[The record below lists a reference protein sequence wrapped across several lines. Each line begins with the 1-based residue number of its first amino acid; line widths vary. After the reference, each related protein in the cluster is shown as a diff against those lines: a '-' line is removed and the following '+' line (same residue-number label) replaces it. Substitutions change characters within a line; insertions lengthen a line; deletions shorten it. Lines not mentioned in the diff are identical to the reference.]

1 LSDQLAAH
9 GLRPGDSDRCAE
21 LLQAATEPVE
31 RSALFA
37 DLGSLKLLEGDIDG
51 AMAAWRFVLSGPH
64 DAPAAKALLNLG
76 LLYEH
81 LHLHERAI
89 GVLRSVDER
98 NVHPYNAQASMATA
112 RCQTALSRPDA
123 AMETMARLAHVTMT
137 DRPKA
142 SEMGEILY
150 GLGDVAEAAGRA
162 DRAGRA
168 WRVAAA
174 GPTSDAQKSATRR
187 LIHLLLAQGHDD
199 ELAELFEAEA
209 PELADAHAS
218 PLLDRI
224 ESLFLLGHEQQ
235 AIALVQRLR
244 GPSLATHDRFRLADV
259 RLQIGLI
266 NEAIDELELL
276 LSDESPEVFQRAAF
290 SLGEIYRSY
299 EMHDAASSMYERVAS
314 DEDPYWSPKA
324 ALALGDVKNSAS
336 DHDAAWQWWVQ
347 ASASELAVV
356 RAAAEQR
363 LERAADLSLAP
374 NSDSEI
380 GIAEPVSS
388 VAAAIEPELHAAT
401 TASST
406 AAVTAHEPVGPGA
419 APVVVALDDL
429 EPVAAGA
436 SPVVVALGDDEP
448 AVAGASPVVVPL
460 DDDEPAVAGASPVV
474 VPLDD
479 DGPVVAG
486 ASPVVVAL
494 DDLEPVVAGASPVV
508 VPLDDD
514 GPVVMGA
521 SPVVVALGDDEPVV
535 AGASPVVVPLDD
547 DGPVVAGA
555 SPVAAGAAPVV
566 VALGDD
572 EPVVAG
578 ASPVVAGASPVVVPL
593 GDDEPVVAGA
603 SPVVVALDGLED
615 SGLMPGVLL
624 PDVEPAEASP
634 SESQRPPLGKVVDD
648 EPVSR
653 TEVAVDEPIVVPI
666 LNLRSDPAPVPEPR
680 NVVESAAVVE
690 HSSAQK
696 RKGSFEAAV
705 EPDQSSAEQD
715 RSGESFFARQLRGP
729 ANGSDDIEPN
739 PYAALAPDE
748 EHRDDQPVVRRN
760 PYAELAP
767 NFTDAD
773 VPASDVAAGDW
784 ESLLDDWSEAETE
797 PAHEPP
803 EKPKPSA
810 FSRYT

>member
-1 LSDQLAAH
+1 MSVVLGSDWGPCSLPRFLSDQLAAH

-436 SPVVVALGDDEP
+436 SPVVVAL
-448 AVAGASPVVVPL
+448 
-460 DDDEPAVAGASPVV
+460 
-474 VPLDD
+474 
-479 DGPVVAG
+479 
-486 ASPVVVAL
+486 